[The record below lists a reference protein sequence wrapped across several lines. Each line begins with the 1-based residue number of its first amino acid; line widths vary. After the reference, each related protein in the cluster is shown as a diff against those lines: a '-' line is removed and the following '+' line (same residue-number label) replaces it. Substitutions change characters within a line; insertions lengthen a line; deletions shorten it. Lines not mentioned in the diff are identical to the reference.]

1 MVGVPVAESATVT
14 VMREPFSS
22 SSPLDVC
29 RRDGVGTSSAR
40 TVCVARWLPGLHRA
54 VPSAPLDE
62 RYEVVRHMRSLPL
75 NAQRSHCVHDAMTY
89 AVPRARASPGGET
102 TLTTAQRR
110 RIRRRGGSS

>member
-62 RYEVVRHMRSLPL
+62 RYEVVGHPQ
-75 NAQRSHCVHDAMTY
+75 A
-89 AVPRARASPGGET
+89 AVERATVALRARHYDVRRPAGESPSGWRDDPDNRAT
-102 TLTTAQRR
+102 PPDQ
-110 RIRRRGGSS
+110 